1 MKEID
6 NEIADV
12 LSRNP
17 LWSSKTNEYGPQR
30 TDDFGKEITVQ
41 ANICVAKAIKK
52 YEDRI
57 LSDPLLEEM
66 RYTVNM
72 DN

>member
-1 MKEID
+1 MKSLMSCHAILCG
-6 NEIADV
+6 V
-12 LSRNP
+12 LRPMNMGLRELMTLERKS
-17 LWSSKTNEYGPQR
+17 
-30 TDDFGKEITVQ
+30 Q

>member
-1 MKEID
+1 MPDSE
-6 NEIADV
+6 
-12 LSRNP
+12 S
-17 LWSSKTNEYGPQR
+17 
-30 TDDFGKEITVQ
+30 TVQ
-41 ANICVAKAIKK
+41 VNICVAKAIKK